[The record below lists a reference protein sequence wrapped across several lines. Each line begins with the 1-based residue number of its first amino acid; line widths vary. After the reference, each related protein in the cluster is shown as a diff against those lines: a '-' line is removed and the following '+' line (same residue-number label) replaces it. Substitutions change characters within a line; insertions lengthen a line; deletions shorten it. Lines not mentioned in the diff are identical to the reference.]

1 MSDNKPIPPR
11 AFISY
16 SWSSPDHEARVL
28 DLATDLRSAGV
39 DATLDKWDLREG
51 QESAAFMEQMVT
63 DKDIQKVIIVSDQAY
78 AEKSDSRSGGA
89 GTEAQIISPKLYS
102 GEDEGKFVALVFERD
117 ENGKAC
123 LPAYYTSRIFIDFTD
138 LTRATDSFEQLVRW
152 IFDKPLH
159 RKPDVGRAPAYL
171 SSDEATITLATSA
184 AHRRAM
190 DAVQNSKP
198 HAFAATQEYLETL
211 TDQLQSFRID
221 VETDPL
227 SDEILS
233 NYASFLPYRDETITL
248 VRAIARAEPDPRY
261 GDALHAFLERFIPF
275 FHATPESGRHRKFDF
290 DNYKFF
296 AHELLLYFFTI
307 GMVDGRTDLIDAI
320 AGRPY
325 YDTVRGENGGN
336 AVGTYDVFSFHDG
349 LLDYRNKQLELRRYS
364 LHADL
369 LNERA
374 VGSGFRFEQ
383 LIQSDFILF
392 LRHRLLHAEP
402 YYFWFPVTMYLLGY
416 GQHRPFEIF
425 ARAQS
430 ARELKRLI
438 PVLGIEDRG
447 PLDELVKAYSD
458 DPKKAPS
465 FNDGW
470 DRLDIA
476 KLTGHDQLGSR
487 P

>member
-1 MSDNKPIPPR
+1 MSDSQPTPPK

-16 SWSSPDHEARVL
+16 SWSSPDHESRVL

-39 DATLDKWDLREG
+39 DAILDKWDLREG
-51 QESAAFMEQMVT
+51 QESSAFMEQMVT
-63 DKDIQKVIIVSDQAY
+63 DKEIQKVIIVSDRAY

-102 GEDEGKFVALVFERD
+102 GEDENKFVALVFERD
-117 ENGKAC
+117 EHGKAC

-211 TDQLQSFRID
+211 TDQLEPFRIT

-233 NYASFLPYRDETITL
+233 NYASFLPYRDEAITL
-248 VRAIARAEPDPRY
+248 VRAISRAEPDARY
-261 GDALHAFLERFIPF
+261 GDALHAFLERFLVH
-275 FHATPESGRHRKFDF
+275 FHPSPERGTHRKFDF

-296 AHELLLYFFTI
+296 AHELLLYFCAI
-307 GMVDGRTDLIDAI
+307 GMADNRPDLIEAVV
-320 AGRPY
+320 GRPY
-325 YDTVRGENGGN
+325 YDTARRDYGGS
-336 AVGTYDVFSFHDG
+336 AVGTYGVFAYHDG
-349 LLDYRNKQLELRRYS
+349 LLDYRNKSLRLNRYS
-364 LHADL
+364 LHADIL
-369 LNERA
+369 KERSA
-374 VGSGFRFEQ
+374 GSGFRFEQ
-383 LIQSDFILF
+383 LMQADFVLF
-392 LRHRLLHAEP
+392 LRHRLLDAEP
-402 YYFWFPVTMYLLGY
+402 YYSWWPVTMYHLGFD
-416 GQHRPFEIF
+416 HRPFEIF

-430 ARELKRLI
+430 LSELARLL
-438 PVLGIEDRG
+438 PLLGIKDRA
-447 PLDELVKAYSD
+447 PLDDLVKAYSD
-458 DPKKAPS
+458 NPNNAPS
-465 FNDGW
+465 FNGGW
-470 DRLDIA
+470 GRLDIA
-476 KLTGHDQLGSR
+476 KLIGHTELGSR